1 MMDFEKLA
9 NLLFPEELK
18 TPEYYEEKYPERN
31 LPEGAR
37 VIRFAPSPT
46 GYLHIGGLFAA
57 FVSKRTAQ
65 ASNGVFFL
73 RIEDTD
79 KKREVEDGVTG
90 IVDGLKNFGIDVE
103 EGVIGYGLETGDYG
117 PYTQSQR
124 REIYHTFAKE
134 LVKKDLAYP
143 CFCTAE
149 ELDELRAKQE
159 AEGVNPGYYGKY
171 AVCRNL
177 SYEEIEEKIKA
188 GVPYVLRLKS
198 PGREDGKIIFD
209 DFIKGKIEM
218 PENITDIVLLK
229 TDGIPTYHFAHCVD
243 DHLMRTTHVV
253 RGDEWISS
261 VPTHIQL
268 FKCCGFKVP
277 KYAHIAP
284 IMKLDDGNKRKLS
297 KRKDP
302 EAAVSYYFEEG
313 YPKESVLEYL
323 LTLANSNF
331 EDWRRANKDAKLVDF
346 PFNLKKMSVSGA
358 LFDLAKLNDVSKN
371 VISVMNAETVYERTE
386 NWAKLYNPEFHALIT
401 KDAERTKQILN
412 IDRETPKPRK
422 DIAKW
427 SDVPDYVEYFYDEI
441 YTPNYDLP
449 ENIDK
454 ADAVSV
460 LKAYK
465 EAYNPADDKDAWFQ
479 RIKDLCEPLG
489 FTPNVKEYKQNPD
502 AFKGHVGDVS
512 TIIRVA
518 TTGRTNTPD
527 LHAILAILGEET
539 VQARIDAAIN
549 AYGGI

>member
-103 EGVIGYGLETGDYG
+103 EGVVGFGLETGDYG

-149 ELDELRAKQE
+149 ELDELRTKQE
-159 AEGVNPGYYGKY
+159 TEGVNPGYYGEY

-188 GVPYVLRLKS
+188 GMPYVLRLKS
-198 PGREDGKIIFD
+198 PGREDGKIVFD

-284 IMKLDDGNKRKLS
+284 IMKLDEGNKRKLS

-331 EDWRRANKDAKLVDF
+331 EDWRRANKDAALSEF

-371 VISVMNAETVYERTE
+371 VISVMSAETVYERTE
-386 NWAKLYNPEFHALIT
+386 NWAKLYKPEFHALIT

-527 LHAILAILGEET
+527 LHAILAILGENT
-539 VQARIDAAIN
+539 VMARIDAAIN
-549 AYGGI
+549 AYGGN